1 MRATAKNSKKKIM
14 ETLLLLIF
22 CITNVMGT
30 AATMPASSLKGD
42 ATAKDESAILKIIT
56 ADKEADEKRN
66 DRTIYLGDIIVA
78 WGDLDK
84 DGDDDAAA
92 LVTWEYGGSGY
103 EQRLYVA
110 VNRSNGKFKQ
120 SLSER
125 IALKGEDSQWG
136 AWATINRDGIQVH
149 RKDSSVSRWALQ
161 RGKITKARP

>member
-1 MRATAKNSKKKIM
+1 M

-84 DGDDDAAA
+84 DGDDDA
-92 LVTWEYGGSGY
+92 
-103 EQRLYVA
+103 
-110 VNRSNGKFKQ
+110 
-120 SLSER
+120 
-125 IALKGEDSQWG
+125 
-136 AWATINRDGIQVH
+136 DGIVT
-149 RKDSSVSRWALQ
+149 
-161 RGKITKARP
+161 GKQIGRAHV